1 MVQFK
6 AGVAWTCWVRG
17 WRGGGLNF
25 GNRIKCKK
33 VNIGSIGFLA
43 MGNPYIDTGINLL
56 LEELWPFSENS
67 VHAVLGVGVT
77 FVYYCQCWA
86 NTWPGSSDMETSLK
100 RGLNK
105 ETLDQVWSLSLH
117 YWANRMPLN
126 FDWLSKWKE
135 ISVKLLQFQL
145 FFSTERG
152 LRWWILLKCCYPYQ
166 TCLNKWSF

>member
-1 MVQFK
+1 MRSARGLMVQFK

-43 MGNPYIDTGINLL
+43 VGNPYIDTGINLL

-77 FVYYCQCWA
+77 FVYYCQC
-86 NTWPGSSDMETSLK
+86 
-100 RGLNK
+100 
-105 ETLDQVWSLSLH
+105 
-117 YWANRMPLN
+117 
-126 FDWLSKWKE
+126 
-135 ISVKLLQFQL
+135 
-145 FFSTERG
+145 
-152 LRWWILLKCCYPYQ
+152 
-166 TCLNKWSF
+166 